1 MNCDPDPPFITDG
14 DMQALA
20 PLLPDLQKLANK
32 ESNCAALLP
41 VAEGDNIMDAFLE
54 ALLALFSNAKQIK
67 VEMQATLRGF
77 PRLLRLASHLD
88 LPVGLTLNLP
98 RPSWQLEEFLG
109 WRFGRENGTSNFTL
123 HLEKSAL
130 CLYRHIIQSATAHD
144 LAFLRIT
151 AGKQTL
157 PLDVEDIVSAFR
169 THKTIRTLILDW
181 TPWQS
186 GDPSEPHPKTA
197 SFPLRSYFSLKG
209 LQNLQHFTVSSR
221 VLKAALMEPS
231 SGSFAHMLPKSLK
244 MLFISGDCED
254 WQIAA
259 LHDLVRGKHLPNLSR
274 VGVGKIVGWGDLL
287 LECHREMRAAEIEF
301 LINP

>member
-1 MNCDPDPPFITDG
+1 MNCDPEPPFITDG

-54 ALLALFSNAKQIK
+54 ALLALFLECQADKGGNA
-67 VEMQATLRGF
+67 
-77 PRLLRLASHLD
+77 S
-88 LPVGLTLNLP
+88 
-98 RPSWQLEEFLG
+98 
-109 WRFGRENGTSNFTL
+109 
-123 HLEKSAL
+123 
-130 CLYRHIIQSATAHD
+130 D
-144 LAFLRIT
+144 LAWLPSTFAARKPSGFA